1 MLETTEL
8 LPSLVLNVDRE
19 SENQL
24 KHEFPFV
31 RRVLNRVVAWRNR
44 FVEMTKTR
52 SEFRFLVY
60 AGAIFICYFM
70 YGMLQEKITRG
81 KYGESNEKFTC
92 TLSLVLIQCIVNY
105 IFAQILMVSNKR
117 EVDTTRRVYYFSSAL
132 TYLLGMVS
140 SNMALQ
146 WINYPTQVVGKAAK
160 PIPVMILGVLVGH
173 KSYPMKKYLFVLLI
187 VVGVVMF
194 MYKDQVKK
202 TVDDSSSFGI
212 GELLLLLSLTMD
224 GLTGAVQERIK
235 SESSPSAYAM
245 MLNTNMWSSMILS
258 IGVLLSGEIFKFIVF
273 VSTYPEVIIFLIG
286 LAFVGALGQM
296 FIFFMV
302 AEYGP
307 LPCSVVTTTRKFF
320 TVLTSVIIFGNAL
333 LPRQWLGAILVFTG
347 LFLDMFYSKGKTS
360 VKRVS
365 DK

>member
-1 MLETTEL
+1 MLEIAEL
-8 LPSLVLNVDRE
+8 RPSLVLNVGRE

-24 KHEFPFV
+24 KQEFPFV
-31 RRVLNRVVAWRNR
+31 RRVLNRVIAWHNKL
-44 FVEMTKTR
+44 VEMTKTR

-81 KYGESNEKFTC
+81 KYGEHNEKFTC

-105 IFAQILMVSNKR
+105 IFAQILMLSNKR

-187 VVGVVMF
+187 VIGVVMF

-202 TVDDSSSFGI
+202 TVDEPSSFGI

-258 IGVLLSGEIFKFIVF
+258 TGVVLSGEIFKFIVF
-273 VSTYPEVIIFLIG
+273 VSAYPEVIIFLIG
-286 LAFVGALGQM
+286 LALVGALGQM
-296 FIFFMV
+296 FIFYMV
-302 AEYGP
+302 SEYGP

-347 LFLDMFYSKGKTS
+347 LFLDMFYSKGKSSAKKLTG
-360 VKRVS
+360 K
-365 DK
+365 